1 MADTEN
7 KSEVVEKE
15 STQEQKE
22 EKEKKVIGEFSY
34 SEKKAP
40 TGPPVAVRFRE

>member
-15 STQEQKE
+15 SAQEQKE
-22 EKEKKVIGEFSY
+22 EKEKKLSLPKSAEQ
-34 SEKKAP
+34 
-40 TGPPVAVRFRE
+40 

>member
-15 STQEQKE
+15 SAQEQKE
-22 EKEKKVIGEFSY
+22 EKEKKVIGKLIK
-34 SEKKAP
+34 SEKTPACL
-40 TGPPVAVRFRE
+40 VLVRFRE